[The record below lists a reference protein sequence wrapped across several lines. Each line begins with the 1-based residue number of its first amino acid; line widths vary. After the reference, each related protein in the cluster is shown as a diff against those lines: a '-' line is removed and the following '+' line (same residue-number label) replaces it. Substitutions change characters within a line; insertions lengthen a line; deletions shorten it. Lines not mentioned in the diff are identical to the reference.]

1 MPSYESYSKNYLFIL
16 AGHLADVMILSLLW
30 LLFSIP
36 IVTIGPSTA
45 ALYYATT
52 KHFNDSSEKPLQDFL
67 HSFKQNVK
75 QGILLT
81 LIYLVYGGLLAFD
94 VYVAK
99 NGFHGISLP
108 ALYEQVAYAL
118 TLPIVFTLPYVFPYL
133 SRFNNTIKETLKHCF
148 FFCATHV
155 LHTLLILLIVV
166 ASGAAMFLFP
176 PCALVVPAVGAYLCS
191 HYIEKDFKQALD
203 IRNRHGDDSGETSST
218 ETRVV
223 EDNISERVNES

>member
-99 NGFHGISLP
+99 NGFHGITLP

-148 FFCATHV
+148 FLCYTCFAYSSYIVDCGCFRRCNVFISALCARCTGCRRLPLFS
-155 LHTLLILLIVV
+155 LH
-166 ASGAAMFLFP
+166 
-176 PCALVVPAVGAYLCS
+176 
-191 HYIEKDFKQALD
+191 
-203 IRNRHGDDSGETSST
+203 
-218 ETRVV
+218 
-223 EDNISERVNES
+223 